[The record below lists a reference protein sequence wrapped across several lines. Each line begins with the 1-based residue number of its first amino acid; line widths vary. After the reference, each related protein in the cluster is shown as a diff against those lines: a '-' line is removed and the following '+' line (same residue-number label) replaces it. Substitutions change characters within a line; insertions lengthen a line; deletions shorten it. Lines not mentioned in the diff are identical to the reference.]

1 MDNPRN
7 MILAIVL
14 SALVLFGW
22 SAISDIYFPQAKPV
36 ATAPVASTG
45 AALSPDASTAPV
57 AAVPGAA
64 SAPGIVPQRTVE
76 AALTGGNRVGIQTP
90 KLEGSINLT
99 GARIDDLVLPTY
111 RQTIDKDAPPVRL
124 LAPAGTKQSY
134 YAGFGWS
141 GDGVIVPNAQTVW
154 TADSQTLT
162 TGKPVTL
169 TWNNGA
175 GQIFRIRIAVDSRY
189 MFSVEQSVQ
198 NGGTGPVAVRAFGY
212 VNRVKPA
219 MPEASMFAPTHDV
232 DSWTMH
238 IGPIGVFNDVVDYE
252 TDYETLDEAGANG
265 KRVATTG
272 GWLGFGET
280 YWLTALIPPAGQAVD
295 AAFRAGGGTYQAE
308 FAKPPVIVQPGKV
321 VTTSLRLFSGG
332 KEVDT
337 LNDYQHEQSVT
348 MLSKAIT
355 WGWFEIIERPIFWV
369 LNYLFNLVGNFGV
382 AIILLTFIV
391 RGLMFP
397 IANKQFAS
405 MAAMRAVQPKI
416 KAMQERYKDDKAKQQ
431 QEMMKLY
438 QTEKIN
444 PLAGCLPIVLQ
455 IPIFYAL
462 YKVLLLSIEMRHQPF
477 ALWIKDLSAP
487 DPATILNGFGLL
499 PFDPPS
505 FLAIGVL
512 ALLLGITM
520 WLQFRLNPAQMDPV
534 QQQLF
539 AIMPWI
545 MMFMMAPF
553 AAGLLIYWITSN
565 ILTIAQ
571 QKWLY
576 SKHPALKEPI
586 LAVKP

>member
-1 MDNPRN
+1 VDNPRN

-22 SAISDIYFPQAKPV
+22 SAISDIYFPQPKPV
-36 ATAPVASTG
+36 ATAPAASSG
-45 AALSPDASTAPV
+45 AAQSPAGTTSAQMPNVSGAAPAPV
-57 AAVPGAA
+57 VVQP
-64 SAPGIVPQRTVE
+64 RTVE
-76 AALTGGNRVGIQTP
+76 AALTGGNRIRIQTP

-111 RQTIDKDAPPVRL
+111 RQKIDKDAPPVRL

-141 GDGVIVPNAQTVW
+141 GDGVNVPNAQTLW

-169 TWNNGA
+169 SWDNGA
-175 GQIFRIRIAVDSRY
+175 GQIFRIRIAIDNRY

-212 VNRVKPA
+212 VNRVPLA
-219 MPEASMFAPTHDV
+219 HSSGSMFAPTHDV

-252 TDYETLDEAGANG
+252 TDYETVDEAGPNG
-265 KRVATTG
+265 KRVTTTG

-280 YWLTALIPPAGQAVD
+280 YWLTALVPPAGQAVD
-295 AAFRAGGGTYQAE
+295 AAFRTGGGTYQAE

-321 VTTSLRLFSGG
+321 VTTSLKLFSGA

-337 LNDYQHEQSVT
+337 LNGYQDQGVT
-348 MLSKAIT
+348 MFSKAIT

-369 LNYLFNLVGNFGV
+369 LNYLFKLVGNFGV

-416 KAMQERYKDDKAKQQ
+416 KALQERYKDDKAKQQ

-444 PLAGCLPIVLQ
+444 PLAGCAPILLQ

-477 ALWIKDLSAP
+477 ALWIKDLSAS
-487 DPATILNGFGLL
+487 DPAMILNLFGLL
-499 PFDPPS
+499 PFSPPA
-505 FLAIGVL
+505 FLGIGVL
-512 ALLLGITM
+512 AVLLGITM
-520 WLQFRLNPAQMDPV
+520 WLQFKLNPAQMDPV
-534 QQQLF
+534 QQQMF

-586 LAVKP
+586 LAVKS